1 MKRKLYI
8 TKAHVAVEI
17 ISYVV
22 MLVSF
27 IFAIY
32 AINTLPDEIPIHYDF
47 YGNVDG
53 YGSPG
58 SIIIL
63 PIIMLICN
71 LFISLMTHFVSPQFY
86 NMPFKI
92 KPGRELQAYK
102 DVVWMLI
109 GMELMFSLF
118 TLASVWSQ
126 YISSGTIILIASVVL
141 TVAIFA
147 QIIVTLIVMYRHNK

>member
-1 MKRKLYI
+1 MKKKLYI
-8 TKAHVAVEI
+8 TKAHIVVEI

-22 MLVSF
+22 MLASF

-32 AINTLPDEIPIHYDF
+32 AINTLPDEIPTHYDF
-47 YGNVDG
+47 QGNVDG

-63 PIIMLICN
+63 PIIMLITN
-71 LFISLMTHFVSPQFY
+71 LFISLLTHFVSPQFY

-126 YISSGTIILIASVVL
+126 YVSNGKIIMIASVVM
-141 TVAIFA
+141 TVGIFA
-147 QIIVTLIVMYRHNK
+147 HIIFTIIMMYRHNK